1 MTNFTIEITSDPV
14 CPWCYIGK
22 KRLDRAISLYQRVY
36 PGGRDDT
43 FTINW
48 RAFFLDPNAP
58 AKGISWDERHE
69 QRFAARRAA
78 NPLDGKG
85 NSDPNALRNRLASI
99 GRAEG
104 VVFSFAGKTG
114 HTRPAH
120 RAIWYA
126 KTKGVQEE
134 FVMALFADYF
144 EGEGDVTSYESLA
157 DTAAKVGLDRGE
169 TLKWLESGKGT
180 KEVDEDARSAVERGL
195 KGVPNFTIEEQLV
208 EGAQDE
214 QAFMEVFVK
223 IKEDEANAVPD
234 GSVGSTIIT

>member
-1 MTNFTIEITSDPV
+1 MTNFTIEIVSDPV

-22 KRLDRAISLYQRVY
+22 KRLDRAIPLYQKVY
-36 PGGRDDT
+36 PGGRNDT

-48 RAFFLDPNAP
+48 QAFYLDPTAP
-58 AKGISWDERHE
+58 AEGIPWAQRHE

-78 NPLDGKG
+78 NASNDKG
-85 NSDPNALRNRLASI
+85 NPDPEALRKRLASI

-104 VVFSFAGKTG
+104 IEFSFAGKIG

-126 KTKGVQEE
+126 KTKGVQDE

-157 DTAAKVGLDRGE
+157 DMAAKVGLDRGE
-169 TLKWLESGKGT
+169 TLEWLEGGKGT
-180 KEVDEDARSAVERGL
+180 EEVDNEARSAVERGL
-195 KGVPNFTIEEQLV
+195 KGAPNFYIQGQHV
-208 EGAQDE
+208 DGAHDE
-214 QAFMEVFVK
+214 QAFMEVLVK
-223 IKEDEANAVPD
+223 IKEDESKAVSD
-234 GSVGSTIIT
+234 GSAGSIITT